1 MTVLAGN
8 AKKQVFSPKLK
19 LCLYSDISASQ
30 LEIDLKLLC
39 FIQNLCQLWD
49 STVETIVKQEVQVIY
64 PLNCLIVREPSNSD
78 MDNF

>member
-1 MTVLAGN
+1 MQRN
-8 AKKQVFSPKLK
+8 RFFPPELK

-30 LEIDLKLLC
+30 LEIGLKLLC

-49 STVETIVKQEVQVIY
+49 STVETIVKQEVQVIN